1 MIINKYSI
9 GQKVGIKKEVYT
21 VTAID
26 KDNYTNL
33 EYLIIENDKER
44 LIIHDDRNL
53 KKVCDNQNE
62 KQTSL
67 I

>member
-1 MIINKYSI
+1 VIINKYSI

-44 LIIHDDRNL
+44 LIIHNDRNL
-53 KKVCDNQNE
+53 KKV
-62 KQTSL
+62 
-67 I
+67 